1 MMRRCLTMCE
11 NNQRPTW
18 MDVDDTDCLS
28 PEEEKKNC
36 RERKKDPELR
46 KSLKEFDDYM
56 RENYLK

>member
-1 MMRRCLTMCE
+1 MCE

>member
-1 MMRRCLTMCE
+1 MCE

-28 PEEEKKNC
+28 SEEEKKLRRKIAE
-36 RERKKDPELR
+36 REKNDPELR

>member
-1 MMRRCLTMCE
+1 MCE

-28 PEEEKKNC
+28 LEEEKKLRRKIAE
-36 RERKKDPELR
+36 REKNDPELR

>member
-1 MMRRCLTMCE
+1 MYE

-28 PEEEKKNC
+28 PEEEKKLRRKIAE
-36 RERKKDPELR
+36 REKNDPELR

>member
-1 MMRRCLTMCE
+1 MCE

-28 PEEEKKNC
+28 PEEEKKLRRKIEE
-36 RERKKDPELR
+36 REKNDPELR

-56 RENYLK
+56 RGNYLK